1 MMPINH
7 SRQPNYQRVIPA
19 AEAPRLPEKREADY
33 VVFVDEDG
41 APVDLGGGGSGSQA
55 AAQADSTATT
65 IAGLVADFN
74 SLLAKL
80 RAAGIIAS

>member
-1 MMPINH
+1 MPLNH
-7 SRQPNYQRVIPA
+7 SRQPNYQKVMPA

-33 VVFVDEDG
+33 VVFVSEDG
-41 APVDLGGGGSGSQA
+41 TPIDLGGSSSMSPA

-65 IAGLVADFN
+65 IAGLVSDYN

-80 RAAGIIAS
+80 RAAGIIAT